1 MNHVFRGNIFFW
13 NLQLHLLAL
22 HVLDILR
29 NFPKQVKDERWSRK
43 RYDAWKS
50 LVRLFCFRGERAQ
63 LCFERKRLRIV
74 LAENWRGLE
83 KGKRIESIERTW
95 TFLRVSCNKVDDTW
109 ISSWNW
115 NATNAVTFRRVFDQK
130 FQTGRSEHFRAEC
143 QNPLLPQEKFCKL
156 IRRVSPFVFYR
167 FIRIEEIWFFFGIN
181 FYFCDSRNII
191 ETSR

>member
-1 MNHVFRGNIFFW
+1 MNHVFRGNIFSW

-95 TFLRVSCNKVDDTW
+95 TFLRVSCNKVDDTSRSYFLSALHEIETRQMQW
-109 ISSWNW
+109 LFVVFLIKNFKPVGVSIFVPNAKIHYSHSKNSANW
-115 NATNAVTFRRVFDQK
+115 SEGFH
-130 FQTGRSEHFRAEC
+130 RSYFH
-143 QNPLLPQEKFCKL
+143 
-156 IRRVSPFVFYR
+156 R
-167 FIRIEEIWFFFGIN
+167 FIRIEEIWFFF
-181 FYFCDSRNII
+181 RNQFLFL
-191 ETSR
+191 R